1 MTISQ
6 SHFQGVL
13 DRANYTNCRKNS
25 TAEIQCF
32 QNYYHGHQIVSPNPH
47 YIGNVRSSVNHWQ
60 LRDLIKIDLES
71 GSVFHA
77 FRDLIRVLSIRN
89 RDALGVKSRTY
100 LKLPYFA
107 RCFNHAPGGLFVTG
121 GLDSALAKLHQMKL
135 PNLNDGLGGSSRR
148 KTDGLFSVYSPAM
161 ASEMTFILG
170 DMINNAVTIYP
181 NANSTASYTSYVCN
195 NDSYLYLVDIS
206 DSGVHVKRRFICEP
220 NVSLNNVLQSPDR
233 SFLAAT
239 GDSGSI
245 FLIDTLSPKA
255 AIKTIRTNNDSGFG
269 ISFHN
274 NEYTLASAFQ
284 NGSCLLY
291 DLRNTS
297 RAFHEIKS
305 SRPNH
310 QSGAFRSCKF
320 LNSSTQDLLAIL
332 EHVGRVHLIDL
343 RNLGNNHQVVVF
355 PLALDQFSRYKEQKA
370 RTTHKLQNIW
380 DKNSVV
386 ETHEDDD
393 DTSTLDL
400 DEERDEME
408 HARFE
413 IFGNAYSQ
421 FPVPLVYDY
430 QYLTNENP
438 QLFRDFKY
446 EPPIESSFSS
456 EINSQRLDGKPSSN
470 IQECSNE
477 NILSAPLSAGTESGS
492 DINDVF
498 DDHSRFSNSSAESHN
513 FRRIFQDSYMQTEN
527 HVNGEMQLSGLDWYN
542 NQLYICSED
551 GGISE
556 WDINVRGRRSFGSF
570 SFA

>member
-1 MTISQ
+1 MTISHSDFQ
-6 SHFQGVL
+6 SVL
-13 DRANYTNCRKNS
+13 DKTIHSKRRKSS

-60 LRDLIKIDLES
+60 LRDLIKIDPES

-77 FRDLIRVLSIRN
+77 YRDLIRVLSIRN
-89 RDALGVKSRTY
+89 RDASNVKSRTY
-100 LKLPYFA
+100 LRLPYFA

-121 GLDSALAKLHQMKL
+121 GLDSALARLHQMKL
-135 PNLNDGLGGSSRR
+135 TNLNEGLSGSTRR

-206 DSGVHVKRRFICEP
+206 DSGVRVKRRFICEP

-297 RAFHEIKS
+297 HAFHEIKS
-305 SRPNH
+305 TRPNH

-320 LNSSTQDLLAIL
+320 LNSSTQDLLAVL

-343 RNLGNNHQVVVF
+343 RNLGNDHQVVVF
-355 PLALDQFSRYKEQKA
+355 PLALDQFSRYNQQKA
-370 RTTHKLQNIW
+370 RMSHKLNSIRE
-380 DKNSVV
+380 KNFVS
-386 ETHEDDD
+386 EDNVDAD

-400 DEERDEME
+400 DEECDEVE
-408 HARFE
+408 HPRCE
-413 IFGNAYSQ
+413 IFGNAHSQ
-421 FPVPLVYDY
+421 FSVPLVYDY
-430 QYLTNENP
+430 QYLANENP

-446 EPPIESSFSS
+446 EPPREPPSFLQSQPES
-456 EINSQRLDGKPSSN
+456 LDGKPSSSH
-470 IQECSNE
+470 QECSNE
-477 NILSAPLSAGTESGS
+477 NIPFAPSTTSTEPLSGAPNNHATFLSASTESS
-492 DINDVF
+492 
-498 DDHSRFSNSSAESHN
+498 N

-527 HVNGEMQLSGLDWYN
+527 HVNGEMQLSGLDWYD

>member
-1 MTISQ
+1 MTISH
-6 SHFQGVL
+6 SHFQGAL
-13 DRANYTNCRKNS
+13 NKPNYSKRRKSS

-60 LRDLIKIDLES
+60 LRDLIKIDPES

-77 FRDLIRVLSIRN
+77 YRDLIRVLSIRN
-89 RDALGVKSRTY
+89 RDAQNVKSRTY

-121 GLDSALAKLHQMKL
+121 GLDSALARLHQMKL
-135 PNLNDGLGGSSRR
+135 TNLNEGLGGSVRR

-206 DSGVHVKRRFICEP
+206 DSGVRVKRRFMCEP

-297 RAFHEIKS
+297 HAFHEIKS
-305 SRPNH
+305 TRPNH

-320 LNSSTQDLLAIL
+320 LSSSTQDLLAIL

-355 PLALDQFSRYKEQKA
+355 PLALDQFSRYNQQKA
-370 RTTHKLQNIW
+370 RMNDKLHSIRY
-380 DKNSVV
+380 KNSVV
-386 ETHEDDD
+386 ENFEDDD
-393 DTSTLDL
+393 ETSTLDL
-400 DEERDEME
+400 DEDCDEVE
-408 HARFE
+408 HPRCE
-413 IFGNAYSQ
+413 IFGNAFSQ

-430 QYLTNENP
+430 QYLTLENP

-446 EPPIESSFSS
+446 EPPRENTSSL
-456 EINSQRLDGKPSSN
+456 ETHADGLDGKPLS
-470 IQECSNE
+470 IHQECSNE
-477 NILSAPLSAGTESGS
+477 
-492 DINDVF
+492 DINAAPFVAESDAASDLSGATDSHYTF
-498 DDHSRFSNSSAESHN
+498 PSSSTESHN

-527 HVNGEMQLSGLDWYN
+527 HVNGEMQLSGLDWYD

-556 WDINVRGRRSFGSF
+556 WDVNVRGRRSFGSF